1 MAAENNTRNLQ
12 AFSRIFEVMS
22 FVDRI
27 QELSPEE
34 IEETA
39 HRLCQL
45 PANPGNSMSLE
56 EVVFWAGVSTG
67 MDVSR
72 SMQEDLLDGGS
83 ASKIE
88 AVENIAAARG
98 RSTAPSCALDG
109 ARLWQV
115 GEMTAKPAKTIHYKR
130 SPRQATGYVLSESAN
145 CLRGSTLTV
154 FTRWQATQ
162 SNIYSQY
169 Q

>member
-1 MAAENNTRNLQ
+1 MAAENNTRDLQ

-45 PANPGNSMSLE
+45 PANPRNSMSLE
-56 EVVFWAGVSTG
+56 EVVFWAGVATG
-67 MDVSR
+67 MDLSR
-72 SMQEDLLDGGS
+72 SMQEDLLDGSS

-88 AVENIAAARG
+88 AYSSLLAYSTKNAVVDIKFEQLEQRKVHEKRRSSCG
-98 RSTAPSCALDG
+98 R
-109 ARLWQV
+109 
-115 GEMTAKPAKTIHYKR
+115 
-130 SPRQATGYVLSESAN
+130 
-145 CLRGSTLTV
+145 
-154 FTRWQATQ
+154 
-162 SNIYSQY
+162 
-169 Q
+169 

>member
-1 MAAENNTRNLQ
+1 MAAENNTRDLQ

-45 PANPGNSMSLE
+45 PANPRNSMSLE
-56 EVVFWAGVSTG
+56 EVVFWAGVATG
-67 MDVSR
+67 MDLSR

-88 AVENIAAARG
+88 AYSSLLAY
-98 RSTAPSCALDG
+98 STKNAVVD
-109 ARLWQV
+109 
-115 GEMTAKPAKTIHYKR
+115 I
-130 SPRQATGYVLSESAN
+130 
-145 CLRGSTLTV
+145 TLEQLEPNEV
-154 FTRWQATQ
+154 RE
-162 SNIYSQY
+162 
-169 Q
+169 

>member
-1 MAAENNTRNLQ
+1 MAAEKITRELQ
-12 AFSRIFEVMS
+12 AFSRIFDVLS

-27 QELSPEE
+27 QEGSPEE

-67 MDVSR
+67 IHVSR

-88 AVENIAAARG
+88 AYSSLLAY
-98 RSTAPSCALDG
+98 STKNAVVDITLEQLDPSKV
-109 ARLWQV
+109 R
-115 GEMTAKPAKTIHYKR
+115 E
-130 SPRQATGYVLSESAN
+130 
-145 CLRGSTLTV
+145 
-154 FTRWQATQ
+154 
-162 SNIYSQY
+162 
-169 Q
+169 

>member
-1 MAAENNTRNLQ
+1 MAAENNTRDLQ

-34 IEETA
+34 TA

-45 PANPGNSMSLE
+45 PANPRNSMSLE
-56 EVVFWAGVSTG
+56 EVVFWAGVATG
-67 MDVSR
+67 MDLSR

-88 AVENIAAARG
+88 AYSSLLAY
-98 RSTAPSCALDG
+98 STKNAVVDITLEQLEPS
-109 ARLWQV
+109 RV
-115 GEMTAKPAKTIHYKR
+115 RE
-130 SPRQATGYVLSESAN
+130 
-145 CLRGSTLTV
+145 
-154 FTRWQATQ
+154 
-162 SNIYSQY
+162 
-169 Q
+169 